1 MPDSNPTDSLIP
13 TAYDGREQ
21 AYIKHRLLEAYL
33 QKLFFI
39 VGMGAKTSGSV
50 ELCYIDCFAGPWGD
64 PSEGIEST
72 SIAISLRTLEGCRQ
86 ELGRFGISAK
96 IRALYIEEDA
106 GAFARLKAY
115 LGSNTPSSIAST
127 CIQGDF
133 VNLREEILK
142 WAGQGSFAFFF
153 IDPMG
158 WKQVGVGTLRP
169 LMQRQRSEFLVNFM
183 YNDINRMAS
192 MREWQ
197 PELTELVG
205 ETLDLT
211 GLAPMER
218 ERLLLRTYRENLKR
232 NVPNSSVNFRSRSAH
247 VRVLD
252 PSKERPKYHLV
263 YVTSHPKGIIEF
275 LEISD
280 AVDLIQK
287 QVRAEKKDSK
297 RQKKSGTEDMFGA
310 SSLVDHDAG
319 HGMPEDVDQ
328 FWCNYL
334 HGGPRQIDRSIFAD
348 ILEERDWFP
357 NDLQASLV
365 RLIKAGKIR
374 NRSAD
379 ASRRH
384 KRPLHFE
391 VSGGEQLEMVTS

>member
-1 MPDSNPTDSLIP
+1 MSGSNSTDSLVP
-13 TAYDGREQ
+13 SAYDGREQ
-21 AYIKHRLLEAYL
+21 AYIKHRLLKTYL

-39 VGMGAKTSGSV
+39 VGMSAKAAGSV

-64 PSEGIEST
+64 PSDGMEST
-72 SIAISLRTLEGCRQ
+72 SIAISLRTLDICRQ
-86 ELGRFGISAK
+86 QLGHRGISAK

-106 GAFARLKAY
+106 TAFTRLKAY
-115 LGSNTPSSIAST
+115 LAANTPTSIATT

-133 VNLREEILK
+133 VNLRGEILK
-142 WAGQGSFAFFF
+142 WAGQRGFAFFF
-153 IDPMG
+153 IDPKG
-158 WKQVGVGTLRP
+158 WKQVGVGTLKP

-192 MREWQ
+192 MPEWQ
-197 PELTELVG
+197 PDFTELVG

-211 GLAPMER
+211 GLSPVER
-218 ERLLLRTYRENLKR
+218 ERRLLRTYRENLKR
-232 NVPNSSVNFRSRSAH
+232 NVPNSSGDFRPRSAH

-280 AVDLIQK
+280 DVDLIQK

-297 RQKKSGTEDMFGA
+297 RQMESGIEDMFGA

-319 HGMPEDVDQ
+319 RGMPEDVDQ
-328 FWCNYL
+328 FWCTYL
-334 HGGPRQIDRSIFAD
+334 HRGPRQIDRSIFAD
-348 ILEERDWFP
+348 ILEEKDWFP
-357 NDLQASLV
+357 SDLQASLV
-365 RLIKAGKIR
+365 RLIKAGKVR

-384 KRPLHFE
+384 RRPLHFE
-391 VSGGEQLEMVTS
+391 VIGGEQLEMVTS

>member
-1 MPDSNPTDSLIP
+1 M
-13 TAYDGREQ
+13 A
-21 AYIKHRLLEAYL
+21 
-33 QKLFFI
+33 
-39 VGMGAKTSGSV
+39 AKTTGSV

-64 PSEGIEST
+64 PSEGMEST
-72 SIAISLRTLEGCRQ
+72 SIAISLRTLDGCRQ
-86 ELGRFGISAK
+86 ELGRLGISAK

-106 GAFARLKAY
+106 AAFARLKAY
-115 LGSNTPSSIAST
+115 LTSNTPTSITST

-133 VNLREEILK
+133 VSLRKEIVN
-142 WAGQGSFAFFF
+142 WAGSGGFAFFF
-153 IDPMG
+153 IDPKG

-183 YNDINRMAS
+183 YNDINRLAS
-192 MREWQ
+192 MPEWQ
-197 PELTELVG
+197 PDFTELVG
-205 ETLDLT
+205 QTLDLT
-211 GLAPMER
+211 GLSPVER

-232 NVPNSSVNFRSRSAH
+232 NIPNSGGDFRPRSAH

-280 AVDLIQK
+280 DVDLIQK

-297 RQKKSGTEDMFGA
+297 RQKESGIEDMFGA
-310 SSLVDHDAG
+310 SSLIDHDAG

-328 FWCNYL
+328 FWCTYL
-334 HGGPRQIDRSIFAD
+334 HGGPRKIDRSVFAD
-348 ILEERDWFP
+348 ILEEKDWFP
-357 NDLQASLV
+357 SDLQASLV

-374 NRSAD
+374 NHSAN

-391 VSGGEQLEMVTS
+391 ISGGEQLEMVKS